1 MLVNIIY
8 NIERAIIFRTMIE
21 RGALIGSTSNMSI
34 PTHLDYVLHLC
45 SKQFT
50 ENYNYGK
57 GKPLKLETLKSALS
71 LSKVELNKLAIVM
84 SKLEAESM
92 WGPYR
97 LSIS

>member
-34 PTHLDYVLHLC
+34 PTHLDYVLDLC

-57 GKPLKLETLKSALS
+57 GLHGTLKSALS
-71 LSKVELNKLAIVM
+71 LSKVELNKLAIIM

-97 LSIS
+97 LRIS